1 MHEEKIELK
10 KEFERR
16 LPEVIQK
23 SKMEL
28 KLVLENDGYKKIPTP
43 KSIDNTKFFNNNIS
57 PDLLKK
63 DNSQII
69 ILQLKDILNLAIS

>member
-43 KSIDNTKFFNNNIS
+43 KSIDNTKFCNNTKIYWKRTILK
-57 PDLLKK
+57 LLYY
-63 DNSQII
+63 N
-69 ILQLKDILNLAIS
+69 